1 MVMQA
6 IYWILYWKG
15 VKKQMTGRTICN
27 TVLQHHVKTGLKTYL
42 NNHQQLELSEIQMK
56 IKGVVQ
62 EYLQKKQADCQDMWM
77 AQIIQAQVHHRNI
90 EKTKM

>member
-62 EYLQKKQADCQDMWM
+62 EYLQKKQADC
-77 AQIIQAQVHHRNI
+77 
-90 EKTKM
+90 